1 MASSVARPFTSRAQR
16 ALEFADAAA
25 AGLHVEYIGTEHL
38 LLGLL
43 ADERSPAAQ
52 ILQELGVSSDAIRQ
66 AVQRAQSAPPT
77 GAS

>member
-1 MASSVARPFTSRAQR
+1 MASLVVRPFTSRAQR
-16 ALEFADAAA
+16 ELTLADAAA
-25 AGLHVEYIGTEHL
+25 ADQRVDYIGTEHL

-43 ADERSPAAQ
+43 ADDRSPAAQ

-66 AVQRAQSAPPT
+66 ALRLAQSAPPT